1 MIFKNKIIKR
11 VWNIMEFDCSL
22 FSFQGSLV
30 SIVYLGSKPGQLQEA
45 VGTFKG
51 IPAFIPG
58 LRPTS

>member
-1 MIFKNKIIKR
+1 
-11 VWNIMEFDCSL
+11 MEFDFTL
-22 FSFQGSLV
+22 FCFQGSLV
-30 SIVYLGSKPGQLQEA
+30 SIVYLGIKPGQLQEA